1 MSIKEE
7 ALNKLESKIEN
18 IEQYISE
25 NGVGSKYLSKAENIQ
40 RDINLGLAISGFVG
54 LLGLSVW
61 AIMRNAD

>member
-25 NGVGSKYLSKAENIQ
+25 NGVGSKYLSKAEHIQ
-40 RDINLGLAISGFVG
+40 RDINLGLAIGGFVG
-54 LLGLSVW
+54 ILGLSAW
-61 AIMRNAD
+61 AIMRISD